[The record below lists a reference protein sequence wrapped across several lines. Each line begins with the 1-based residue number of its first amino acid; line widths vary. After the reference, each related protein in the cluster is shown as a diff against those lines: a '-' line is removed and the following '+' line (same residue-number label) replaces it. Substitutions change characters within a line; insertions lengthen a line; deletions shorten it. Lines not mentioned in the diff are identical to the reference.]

1 MRRGFFIV
9 IDGPEGGGKTTQT
22 RILAQKLKKQGYKII
37 LTREP
42 GGTKISEETR
52 RILLDPKNKVMD
64 KVTELFLYLAARNQ
78 IIKEIILPALK
89 RKMIVICDR
98 FFPSTFVYQ
107 YYTRGLNL
115 KLINF
120 LNKIVTQG
128 LTPDLT
134 FILDVEPKTGFERLD
149 QRKRKLDRFEKENL
163 KFHQKIRKGY
173 LEFIKRNPSVIKIDT
188 NLMSI
193 KEINRKIL
201 EIVIKKLKRK

>member
-1 MRRGFFIV
+1 MKRGLFIV
-9 IDGPEGGGKTTQT
+9 IDGPEGGGKTTQA
-22 RILAQKLKKQGYKII
+22 RILTKELKKQDYKII

-42 GGTKISEETR
+42 GGTKISEKIR
-52 RILLDPKNKVMD
+52 RILLDPKNKKMSRI
-64 KVTELFLYLAARNQ
+64 TELLLYLAARDQ

-89 RKMIVICDR
+89 RKMIVVCDR
-98 FFPSTFVYQ
+98 FLPSTFVYQ

-134 FILDVEPKTGFERLD
+134 FILDVEPKIGFKRLN

-173 LEFIKRNPSVIKIDT
+173 LEFIKRNPSVVKIDT

-193 KEINRKIL
+193 KEANRKIL
-201 EIVIKKLKRK
+201 EIVIKKL